1 MIQVA
6 IGLSGGPDSVALF
19 HYVLNFIHRNEL
31 DVKLTALHYNHNWNP
46 ELDDRDQELCWCI
59 CNQTDTQFIVERN
72 ETGLT
77 SETDSRNLRYD
88 FFKRKC
94 KELNAKILFLGHHQ
108 DDNIETILFRLLRG
122 TGSAGLCG
130 IPGTRPL
137 FGAGDDCSG
146 DGSNLLDC
154 LISRPF
160 LNYSKSEIYEYCRE
174 NNIPY
179 REDPTNYETGK
190 AKRNQIRHNIVPI
203 LEEYE
208 PEFRKFVSRMA
219 QNVNSDLQ
227 VLKIWAEEK
236 LENVSICGV
245 RENEWE
251 IILSQWDKLEEC
263 EQIFLWRMLDNT
275 SADRHRYEVVKESM
289 INKTKRN
296 LKGGWV
302 IDYPGN
308 NTLRMKRG

>member
-19 HYVLNFIHRNEL
+19 HYLIKYGQVNRLGVEF
-31 DVKLTALHYNHNWNP
+31 TALHYNHNWNP
-46 ELDDRDQELCWCI
+46 EWDNADQKLCEDI
-59 CNQTDTQFIVERN
+59 CRAAGVDIIVEKN

-88 FFKRKC
+88 FFKRNC

-130 IPGTRPL
+130 IPGSRPL
-137 FGAGDDCSG
+137 FGAGDDCGIDVPGCS
-146 DGSNLLDC
+146 
-154 LISRPF
+154 ISRPF
-160 LNYSKSEIYEYCRE
+160 LNYPKSEIYEYCRVH
-174 NNIPY
+174 NIQF
-179 REDPTNYETGK
+179 REDPTNYETK

-219 QNVNSDLQ
+219 QNVDSDQ
-227 VLKIWAEEK
+227 RVLKIWAKEK
-236 LENVSICGV
+236 LNEVSYKNSD
-245 RENEWE
+245 NEWFISLRE
-251 IILSQWDKLEEC
+251 WNKLEEC
-263 EQIFLWRMLDNT
+263 EQVFLWRMLDNT
-275 SADRHRYEVVKESM
+275 SADRHRYEVAKESM
-289 INKTKRN
+289 INQTKRN

-302 IDYPGN
+302 IDYPEYG
-308 NTLRMKRG
+308 TLRMKKVV

>member
-19 HYVLNFIHRNEL
+19 HYVLNYIRRNEL

-46 ELDDRDQELCWCI
+46 ELDNADQDLCELFCRNSGVDI
-59 CNQTDTQFIVERN
+59 IVEKN
-72 ETGLT
+72 ETCLT
-77 SETDSRNLRYD
+77 SETDSRNLRYN

-94 KELNAKILFLGHHQ
+94 KELNAKVLLLGHHQ

-130 IPGTRPL
+130 IPGSRPL
-137 FGAGDDCSG
+137 FDAGG
-146 DGSNLLDC
+146 MDGGNMLDC
-154 LISRPF
+154 AISRPF

-179 REDPTNYETGK
+179 REDPTNYETDK

-219 QNVNSDLQ
+219 QNVGSDLQ
-227 VLKIWAEEK
+227 VLKIWAKEK
-236 LENVSICGV
+236 LDNVSCGV
-245 RENEWE
+245 NTNQFE
-251 IILSQWDKLEEC
+251 IILSEWDKLEEC
-263 EQIFLWRMLDNT
+263 EKVFLWRILDNT

-289 INKTKRN
+289 VNKTKRN

-302 IDYPGN
+302 LDYTEYG
-308 NTLRMKRG
+308 TLRMKKGLK